1 MQNAIS
7 MHASIKARFVFKT
20 SLILLAG
27 ILAAAS
33 NAADKIR
40 IAATTTMVA
49 DLARS
54 VAGDRAEV
62 FGLMGPGV
70 DPHLYKA
77 TAPDINTL
85 QSADVIFYNGLH
97 LEGRLADIL
106 VKLGRRG
113 KSVYAV
119 TESIPEDKLLEPAE
133 FEGHY
138 DPHVWFDPRLWAHC
152 VETVVNALAETDPD
166 NADEYHQRGAAVEQA
181 YQNHYQWGID
191 YLATIP
197 EKQRVL
203 ITSHDAYNY
212 FGRAFDFRVIGVQGI
227 STQSEAGLADMV
239 KIIEF
244 IKENHIKA
252 IFVESS
258 VSPAAIQRISE
269 GSDCAIGG
277 ELFSDAMGLPGH
289 IETAANGASF
299 DVGTYEG
306 MVKANISTIA
316 DALR

>member
-1 MQNAIS
+1 
-7 MHASIKARFVFKT
+7 MHASVKSRLNIRTPLA
-20 SLILLAG
+20 LLVG
-27 ILAAAS
+27 FLASVSYGAEML
-33 NAADKIR
+33 R
-40 IAATTTMVA
+40 IVATTTMVA
-49 DLARS
+49 DLAQS
-54 VAGDRAEV
+54 VAGDRAKV
-62 FGLMGPGV
+62 SGLMGPGV

-85 QSADVIFYNGLH
+85 QSADLIFYNGLH

-106 VKLGRRG
+106 VKLGRRD
-113 KSVYAV
+113 KPVYAV
-119 TESIPEDKLLEPAE
+119 TESIPEGKLLEPDE
-133 FEGHY
+133 FQGHY

-152 VETVVNALAETDPD
+152 IETVVNALAEVDPD
-166 NADEYHQRGAAVEQA
+166 HANEYRERGAAVEQA
-181 YQNHYQWGID
+181 YQDHYQWGVD
-191 YLATIP
+191 YLAKLP
-197 EKQRVL
+197 AKQRIL

-239 KIIEF
+239 QIIKF
-244 IKENHIKA
+244 IKENNIKA

-269 GSDCAIGG
+269 GSGCAIGG

-289 IETAANGASF
+289 IETTSDGSSF

-316 DALR
+316 DALQ

>member
-1 MQNAIS
+1 MNAP
-7 MHASIKARFVFKT
+7 FKT
-20 SLILLAG
+20 RLIFKSLFILIAGFLAT
-27 ILAAAS
+27 AS
-33 NAADKIR
+33 YAGEATIR

-62 FGLMGPGV
+62 AGLMGPGV

-77 TAPDINTL
+77 TASDINTL
-85 QSADVIFYNGLH
+85 QSADLIFYNGLH

-106 VKLGRRG
+106 VKLGRRH
-113 KSVYAV
+113 KPVYAV
-119 TESIPEDKLLEPAE
+119 TESIPVAKLLEPEE

-152 VETVVNALAETDPD
+152 VETVVLALSEVDPKH
-166 NADEYHQRGAAVEQA
+166 ADEYKERGAAVEQS
-181 YQNHYQWGID
+181 YLDLYKWGKR
-191 YLATIP
+191 YLAP
-197 EKQRVL
+197 VPAEHRVL

-244 IKENHIKA
+244 IKKNGINA

-269 GSDCAIGG
+269 GSGCAIGG

-289 IETAANGASF
+289 IESAADGSSF

-306 MVKANISTIA
+306 MVKANIATIA
-316 DALR
+316 DALQ

>member
-1 MQNAIS
+1 MNAS
-7 MHASIKARFVFKT
+7 FTVGRMLKS

-27 ILAAAS
+27 FLAAAS
-33 NAADKIR
+33 YASETIR

-54 VAGDRAEV
+54 VAGERATV
-62 FGLMGPGV
+62 HGLMGPGV

-77 TAPDINTL
+77 TASDINTL
-85 QSADVIFYNGLH
+85 QSADLIFYNGLH

-106 VKLGRRG
+106 VKLGRRN
-113 KSVYAV
+113 KPVYAV
-119 TESIPEDKLLEPAE
+119 TESIPEAMLLEPEA
-133 FEGHY
+133 FKGHY
-138 DPHVWFDPRLWAHC
+138 DPHVWFDPRLWARC
-152 VETVVNALAETDPD
+152 VATVVNALVETDPD
-166 NADEYHQRGAAVEQA
+166 NADEYKQRGKAVEQS
-181 YQNHYQWGID
+181 YKSHHQWGAN
-191 YLATIP
+191 YLSRVP
-197 EKQRVL
+197 KNQRVL

-239 KIIEF
+239 KIIDF
-244 IKENHIKA
+244 IKENGIKA

-269 GSDCAIGG
+269 GSGCAIGG

-289 IETAANGASF
+289 IETAADNSSF

-306 MVKANISTIA
+306 MVKSNIATIA
-316 DALR
+316 DALK

>member
-1 MQNAIS
+1 
-7 MHASIKARFVFKT
+7 MHAFIKVRLVFRT
-20 SLILLAG
+20 SLALLAG
-27 ILAAAS
+27 ILFATS
-33 NAADKIR
+33 YAADVIR

-49 DLARS
+49 DLTRS
-54 VAGDRAEV
+54 VAGERAEV
-62 FGLMGPGV
+62 TGLMGPGV

-85 QSADVIFYNGLH
+85 QSADIIFYNGLH

-106 VKLGRRG
+106 VKLGRRN
-113 KSVYAV
+113 KPVYAV
-119 TESIPEDKLLEPAE
+119 TESIPEEKLLEPAE
-133 FEGHY
+133 FKGHY

-152 VETVVNALAETDPD
+152 IETVVNALVEIDPEH
-166 NADEYHQRGAAVEQA
+166 ADGYRQRGAAAEQA
-181 YQNHYQWGID
+181 YHNHYQWGID

-212 FGRAFDFRVIGVQGI
+212 FGRAFNFRVIGVQGI

-244 IKENHIKA
+244 IKKHDIKA

-269 GSDCAIGG
+269 ASGCAIGG

-289 IETAANGASF
+289 IEKADDGTSF